1 MKKCLFIYN
10 AYSGRGKIAKKE
22 KKIVKLLNTKYQTT
36 VCKTEHA
43 GHLGEIIAQFGI
55 DNDIIVVAGG
65 DGTINEAVNAMAG
78 LSERKTLGIIP
89 CGTVND
95 VAHSL
100 NIPINVIKATKNIL
114 KGETFAHDI
123 FKMNDR
129 FGIYVACAGLFTE
142 TSYATSQSQK
152 KKLGALAYALHGIK
166 KVFSTKAVNLKLSY
180 EGGEIEGKFAL
191 MLLINSRRVA
201 GIKLNKKALLND
213 GYIDVVLVKSENDVV
228 KLGAIRRVAL
238 VFLKGLDRSKIKGV
252 TILRLNK
259 FKVETTDEVIVNL
272 DGEKIGAGSFN
283 FDVIKEGIDI
293 IVPSKKKLKKNMIE
307 G

>member
-10 AYSGRGKIAKKE
+10 AYSGRGKIAQKE

-43 GHLGEIIAQFGI
+43 GHLGEIIAQFGM

-65 DGTINEAVNAMAG
+65 DGTINEAVNAMAR

-114 KGETFAHDI
+114 KGVTFAHDI

-129 FGIYVACAGLFTE
+129 FGIYVACAGLF
-142 TSYATSQSQK
+142 
-152 KKLGALAYALHGIK
+152 KLCDK
-166 KVFSTKAVNLKLSY
+166 SVTK
-180 EGGEIEGKFAL
+180 
-191 MLLINSRRVA
+191 
-201 GIKLNKKALLND
+201 
-213 GYIDVVLVKSENDVV
+213 
-228 KLGAIRRVAL
+228 
-238 VFLKGLDRSKIKGV
+238 
-252 TILRLNK
+252 
-259 FKVETTDEVIVNL
+259 
-272 DGEKIGAGSFN
+272 EKIRSTCLCLTWNKESF
-283 FDVIKEGIDI
+283 FYKSGQF
-293 IVPSKKKLKKNMIE
+293 KTQL
-307 G
+307 